1 MKSNRKKSFYPFELD
16 QKPGFFLTWFL
27 YRLFKHVQFDTSV
40 TEDLKQM
47 HREGTVIYAMKYR
60 GYLDYLLYHYR
71 FRRSRLPYP
80 KISFDMNISLL
91 LPLFQLI
98 RILKYYI
105 AFFFRQGRLPNP
117 FQTGF
122 FKSAI
127 QRGTTSLLCLV
138 DPKGFYR
145 HFVHAE
151 KDNLHF
157 LLETQKE
164 MERPVYLIPLLVIY
178 QKAPEKEHASLLDIF
193 FGYKDKP
200 GLIRKIALFFRYHRR
215 AFIDFGRPL
224 DLKAYLES
232 QPEDRPMGRAASEI
246 RQMLIESI
254 DMQKRI
260 ILGPVMKSRQQLKEI
275 VLKDREIIQ
284 TIKNTADGN
293 EKQLKQLRK
302 KAGGYFDEIAADYN
316 IAYIQVFYRVLK
328 WFWKRTF
335 EGIDVSHEEL
345 GVLREW
351 ARRGPL
357 IYVPSHKSHI
367 DYLAINYILFLNHM
381 HIPRV
386 AAGKNMAFWP
396 MGHIARK
403 SGGIFIRRTFRG
415 AKLYAKVF
423 ARYIKAL
430 LQEGHPLQ
438 FFIEG
443 GRSRSGKLV
452 LPKIGFLSILL
463 DAYRERYCDDL
474 VFVTASINYDRIM
487 EEKSYLDEL
496 GGGAKKQESLKQV
509 FKARHFLSRKYGT
522 IYIRFG
528 KPLSLKEYLDHRGDL
543 GEETC
548 RHLAFHLIQSINRVT
563 LVTPL
568 ALISSAILTKHR
580 RGFNA
585 HELSD
590 TAEILVNLLRRNETP
605 MTTTLDNFEKTV
617 NETLGLL
624 VHRKVVSTLEDV
636 DGEET
641 FYYVEEE
648 KKRELEFYK
657 NNIVHYFISHAF
669 VAVSLLTGTEEEKTG
684 ETILDDC
691 HFLIK
696 LFKNEFFYDEEKNIH
711 EEIESVISYFL
722 DSSFI
727 AKSDTNTGYK
737 LTRLGFDKLPI
748 WAALAKTFLE
758 SYWIASR
765 SFIHL
770 ENKNRK
776 KGDLLKNMNYQGQR
790 FHKLGLI
797 DHMESISQVTFKN
810 AIRFI
815 NEEILRGDDK
825 FAEGSDQARERLSRL
840 IQRLYELSHY
850 RA

>member
-122 FKSAI
+122 FKSTI

-381 HIPRV
+381 HVPRV

-396 MGHIARK
+396 MGHVARK

-528 KPLSLKEYLDHRGDL
+528 KPLSLKEYLNHRGDL
-543 GEETC
+543 GEETH
-548 RHLAFHLIQSINRVT
+548 RNLAFHLIQSINRIT

-590 TAEILVNLLRRNETP
+590 TAEILVNFLRRNETP
-605 MTTTLDNFEKTV
+605 MATTLDNFEKTV

-624 VHRKVVSTLEDV
+624 VYRKVVSTLEDV

-711 EEIESVISYFL
+711 EEIERVISYFL

-727 AKSDTNTGYK
+727 TKSDTNTGYK

>member
-1 MKSNRKKSFYPFELD
+1 MKLNRKKSFYPFELD

-178 QKAPEKEHASLLDIF
+178 QKAPEKEHARLLDIF

-284 TIKNTADGN
+284 AIKNTADGN

-302 KAGGYFDEIAADYN
+302 KAGGYFDEIAGDYN
-316 IAYIQVFYRVLK
+316 IAYIQFYYRVLK

-345 GVLREW
+345 AVLREW

-367 DYLAINYILFLNHM
+367 DYLIINYILFLNHL

-386 AAGKNMAFWP
+386 VAGKNMAFWP
-396 MGHIARK
+396 MGHFASK
-403 SGGIFIRRTFRG
+403 AGGIFIRRTFRG

-423 ARYIKAL
+423 AKYVKAL
-430 LQEGHPLQ
+430 IKEGHPLQ

-496 GGGAKKQESLKQV
+496 GGGAKKQESLKQI

-528 KPLSLKEYLDHRGDL
+528 KPLSLKEYLNHRGDL
-543 GEETC
+543 GEETH
-548 RHLAFHLIQSINRVT
+548 RHLAFHLIQSINRIT

-580 RGFNA
+580 RGFSA

-605 MTTTLDNFEKTV
+605 MATTLDSFEKTV

-657 NNIVHYFISHAF
+657 NNIVHYFTSHAF

-711 EEIESVISYFL
+711 EEIERVISYFL

-727 AKSDTNTGYK
+727 TKSDTNTGYK

>member
-122 FKSAI
+122 FKSTI

-164 MERPVYLIPLLVIY
+164 MERPVYLIPLLVVY
-178 QKAPEKEHASLLDIF
+178 QKAPEKEHARLLDIF

-381 HIPRV
+381 HVPRV

-528 KPLSLKEYLDHRGDL
+528 KPLSLKEYLNHRGDL
-543 GEETC
+543 GEETH
-548 RHLAFHLIQSINRVT
+548 RNLAFHLIQSINRIT

-605 MTTTLDNFEKTV
+605 MATTLDNFEKTV

-624 VHRKVVSTLEDV
+624 VYRKVVSTLEDV

-711 EEIESVISYFL
+711 EEIERVISYFL

-727 AKSDTNTGYK
+727 TKSDTNTGYK